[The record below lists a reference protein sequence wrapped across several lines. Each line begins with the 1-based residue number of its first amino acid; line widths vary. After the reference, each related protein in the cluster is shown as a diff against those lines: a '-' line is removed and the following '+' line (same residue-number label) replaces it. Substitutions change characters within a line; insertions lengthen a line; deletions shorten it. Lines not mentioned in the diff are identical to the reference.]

1 MHSTKSRAKG
11 ISAGSLFDLKADLAK
26 KGEEFARDKAAGK
39 TYTLAT
45 ERPAN
50 EKKSSKW
57 SLSNKGVQA
66 RAARDVREL
75 ESVSQPTLENARI
88 SLERKSKKYT
98 QLIQGKTAGLNEKQM
113 EALLVDFDA
122 KGIDSNWESDSDD
135 VDESLTVPTHDGDDP
150 MVEYI
155 DEYGRTRTA
164 RKSEVPRQAKLD
176 EEIQE
181 DDDERYPSV
190 TISFK
195 YGLLLSFSAGNPQV
209 LQNHF
214 PTFHLDE
221 DRRTQIVNEYAEENN
236 PLDKHYD
243 PNSEVRDRGAASYSF
258 SLDEQTR
265 QARLDDLKATHLET
279 NATRKEMGA
288 VDVRP
293 GEIEGMQAPEVGSS
307 AKGSEKRKREIE
319 ERRKILEAKR
329 KKAKTTTEG
338 PKPGSDS
345 TSTASITANA
355 KQSPIADPFASLESA
370 TFSTPSP
377 NNGKSKAIS
386 SDADEFL
393 AQLGN
398 EMLDKKR
405 K

>member
-181 DDDERYPSV
+181 DDDEGVIR
-190 TISFK
+190 
-195 YGLLLSFSAGNPQV
+195 NPQV

-355 KQSPIADPFASLESA
+355 KQSPLADPFASLESA

>member
-11 ISAGSLFDLKADLAK
+11 ISSGSLFDLKADLAK

-39 TYTLAT
+39 TFTLAN
-45 ERPAN
+45 ERPAS
-50 EKKSSKW
+50 EKKLSKW
-57 SLSNKGVQA
+57 SISNKGVQA

-135 VDESLTVPTHDGDDP
+135 VDESLTVPTRDEDDP

-155 DEYGRTRTA
+155 DEYGRTRMA

-176 EEIQE
+176 EEIEE
-181 DDDERYPSV
+181 DDDEGVIR
-190 TISFK
+190 
-195 YGLLLSFSAGNPQV
+195 NPRV

-243 PNSEVRDRGAASYSF
+243 PNFEIRDRGAASYSF

-329 KKAKTTTEG
+329 KKAKTTPEESQ
-338 PKPGSDS
+338 PGSDS
-345 TSTASITANA
+345 TSTTSITANA
-355 KQSPIADPFASLESA
+355 KQLPIADPFASLESA
-370 TFSTPSP
+370 TFSMPSP

>member
-57 SLSNKGVQA
+57 SLSNKGVQS

-88 SLERKSKKYT
+88 ALERKSKKYT

-135 VDESLTVPTHDGDDP
+135 VDESLTVPTHDEDDP
-150 MVEYI
+150 MVDYI

-181 DDDERYPSV
+181 DDDEGVIR
-190 TISFK
+190 
-195 YGLLLSFSAGNPQV
+195 NPRV

-293 GEIEGMQAPEVGSS
+293 GEIEGMQAPEVGRS

-338 PKPGSDS
+338 SQPGSDS
-345 TSTASITANA
+345 TSTSCITANA
-355 KQSPIADPFASLESA
+355 KQSHIADPFASLESA
-370 TFSTPSP
+370 TFSMPSP
-377 NNGKSKAIS
+377 NHGKSKAIS
-386 SDADEFL
+386 SDADAFL